1 MSVRKTEHARTT
13 RTETTTSRRV
23 STSVAAAYERMWSAI
38 VDHSLPPGTRLVEDQ
53 LCEAFG
59 IGRTRVR
66 QLLQRLA
73 HEHVVTLTPNRGAI
87 VSKPS
92 VRRAQEVF
100 EVRSVLETAVV
111 SKLLDSA
118 TRADKRRIRE
128 HVQREKAAWQ
138 ARDRRSTIK
147 LSGEFHL
154 ILAMLAGNELALNML
169 RELVSQS
176 SLIIAVYQAP
186 GTAPCPPDEHE
197 RLCEAIESS
206 DRSALRLMQQHLQH
220 VLDDLKLVE
229 SSEHGVD
236 LVTVLTHAARPS

>member
-1 MSVRKTEHARTT
+1 MSMRKTGHARTT
-13 RTETTTSRRV
+13 RTGTTSSKRV
-23 STSVAAAYERMWSAI
+23 SAPLAAAYERMWSAI

-59 IGRTRVR
+59 VGRTRVR
-66 QLLQRLA
+66 QLLQRLS

-87 VSKPS
+87 VSRPS
-92 VRRAQEVF
+92 VQRAHEVF
-100 EVRSVLETAVV
+100 EIRSVLESAVV
-111 SKLLDSA
+111 SKLLDSV
-118 TRADKRRIRE
+118 TKADKRRIRE
-128 HVQREKAAWQ
+128 HLQREKTAWR
-138 ARDRRSTIK
+138 ARDRRSIIK

-169 RELVSQS
+169 RELVTQS

-206 DRSALRLMQQHLQH
+206 DRSAVRLMQQHLQH

-229 SSEHGVD
+229 SSERGVD
-236 LVTVLTHAARPS
+236 LVTVLTHVA

>member
-1 MSVRKTEHARTT
+1 MSA
-13 RTETTTSRRV
+13 SLP
-23 STSVAAAYERMWSAI
+23 AAYERVWNAI
-38 VDHSLPPGTRLVEDQ
+38 IDHSLPPGTRLVEDQ

-73 HEHVVTLTPNRGAI
+73 HEKVVTLTPNRGAI

-92 VRRAQEVF
+92 VRQAHEVF
-100 EVRSVLETAVV
+100 EVRNVLEAAVV
-111 SKLLDSA
+111 SKLLHSA
-118 TRADKRRIRE
+118 TKADKKRIRE

-138 ARDRRSTIK
+138 ARQRRDIIM

-154 ILAMLAGNELALNML
+154 ILATLAGNELTLNLL
-169 RELVSQS
+169 RELVTQS

-206 DRSALRLMQQHLQH
+206 DRAAVRLMQQHLQH
-220 VLDDLKLVE
+220 VLDDLQLVD
-229 SSEHGVD
+229 SSERGID
-236 LVTVLTHAARPS
+236 LVTVLTQVT